1 MIKREWEAIL
11 DGSVIENQESN
22 IESDQIWNLNDK
34 KESVVQKSWRRRL
47 LQVKTTANAKKKDMR
62 WVLKVTDKRQT
73 ELGWKREVALS
84 GQGTDFSFLFWVLWE
99 IIKRF

>member
-22 IESDQIWNLNDK
+22 TESDQIWNLNDK

-47 LQVKTTANAKKKDMR
+47 LQVKTTANAKKKKKKIC
-62 WVLKVTDKRQT
+62 V
-73 ELGWKREVALS
+73 GC
-84 GQGTDFSFLFWVLWE
+84 
-99 IIKRF
+99 

>member
-22 IESDQIWNLNDK
+22 TESDQIWNLNDK

-47 LQVKTTANAKKKDMR
+47 LQVKTTANAKQKR
-62 WVLKVTDKRQT
+62 RYVL
-73 ELGWKREVALS
+73 
-84 GQGTDFSFLFWVLWE
+84 GTKSY
-99 IIKRF
+99 R